1 MIWSFCGTKGAISLR
16 CILSDRGN
24 EVVKTRV
31 LPQPTDQGQ
40 CSDYKIST
48 QMLSWPEMPVLIS
61 SWEYLCCQKERQT
74 CQKKSGL
81 QQFRTASHY
90 TSSITR
96 RWMGTLAKVFHHE
109 PVLWE
114 SHKGKK
120 QEFLNSFI
128 TQYNYVFQPKLMLAL
143 LSRIPS
149 FHKGKMR
156 SRTNR
161 LSMLAF
167 PCVSKR
173 DISVWKWALKPA
185 WLIQFWFTI
194 VLKMVAET
202 KTNLRPQTTS
212 ISPSPLKAPFFLVQL
227 PQWHFYHPADSKF
240 YFPFT
245 ILVILKNTC
254 TQWLICIHSGNIEI
268 NSLWE
273 VVLSVQ

>member
-1 MIWSFCGTKGAISLR
+1 MLR
-16 CILSDRGN
+16 C
-24 EVVKTRV
+24 
-31 LPQPTDQGQ
+31 Q
-40 CSDYKIST
+40 CSSHRVSICAAKR
-48 QMLSWPEMPVLIS
+48 
-61 SWEYLCCQKERQT
+61 KEKLA
-74 CQKKSGL
+74 KKSGL

-90 TSSITR
+90 TSCITW

-167 PCVSKR
+167 PCISKR

-202 KTNLRPQTTS
+202 KTDLGPKPHQYLPPLWKLHSFLFSSHIGLFITRLVPNF
-212 ISPSPLKAPFFLVQL
+212 IFPSQ
-227 PQWHFYHPADSKF
+227 Y
-240 YFPFT
+240 
-245 ILVILKNTC
+245 
-254 TQWLICIHSGNIEI
+254 
-268 NSLWE
+268 
-273 VVLSVQ
+273 